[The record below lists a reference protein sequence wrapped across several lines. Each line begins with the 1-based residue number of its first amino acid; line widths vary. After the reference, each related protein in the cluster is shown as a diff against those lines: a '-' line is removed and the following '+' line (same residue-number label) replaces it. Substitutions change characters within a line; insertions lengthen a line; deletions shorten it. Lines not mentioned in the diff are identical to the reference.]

1 VQLTYAR
8 RMNDTTSLVE
18 SLLAAKLYLS
28 PQVAGDQLYFVAN
41 ITGRM
46 SLFAMPL
53 SGGEPHQLVP
63 EDLALPSPKVMGS
76 EPFAVVPE
84 LGQIVLTLDDN
95 GDENYQPHVIPI
107 DGGVPEPMWGD
118 RFEGQQV
125 FSFVDRKDARLVMVV
140 SPRTDPNY
148 ASFMADLVG
157 GELTDLGTSPYG
169 NFPIGR
175 DEGYEQLAVVD
186 GYTAGD
192 SVLYLWEAA
201 TGERRLLTGVPI
213 EQRGQDPVPPSGFG
227 DAHVRDDGVLLTTA
241 LFTDTG
247 GLCRVPLAGGDPV
260 EVPITGVMHKG
271 EGELADMAHLEGDRY
286 HLRYNIDG
294 CSYGYEAT
302 FDPGA
307 GSMAIERVLW
317 GTGQL
322 GNGVVQAASYDAT
335 SRTWALSF
343 STATSPVQLYTI
355 DVDDE
360 VRRHT
365 NEAIDQV
372 AVESLAPGEDASY
385 VSHDGTRVSARL
397 YLPADDTAGPLP
409 VIYYVHG
416 GPQSQERPDFT
427 WFSMPLIQLF
437 TLHGFAVFVP
447 NARGST
453 GYGQAYM
460 KQVDRDWGGDDRLD
474 HATAVEMLRAD
485 DRLDGDRIGVMGRSY
500 GGFMTLTL
508 LGRHPDLWAAGVDMF
523 GPYDLFTFLDALP
536 ETWKTYMYLA
546 IGHPEDDRDFLLER
560 SPRTHLDALAAPLL
574 VIQGRNDPRVVVG
587 ESDRLVDELRAKGKD
602 VEYLVFD
609 DEGHDMVKHH
619 NKVKAYVSIVD
630 FFRERLEAS

>member
-1 VQLTYAR
+1 
-8 RMNDTTSLVE
+8 MNDTKSLVE

-28 PQVAGDQLYFVAN
+28 PQVAGDQIYFVAN

-53 SGGEPHQLVP
+53 AGGQPRQLVP
-63 EDLALPSPKVMGS
+63 EELALPSPKVLGS
-76 EPFAVVPE
+76 EPFAVLPE
-84 LGQIVLTLDDN
+84 LGQIVLTLDND
-95 GDENYQPHVIPI
+95 GDENYQPHVVPI

-125 FSFVDRKDARLVMVV
+125 FSMVDRKDARLVMVV

-148 ASFMADLVG
+148 ASFMADLTS

-175 DEGYEQLAVVD
+175 DETYQRFAVVD

-213 EQRGQDPVPPSGFG
+213 DQRGDDPVAPSGFG
-227 DAHVRDDGVLLTTA
+227 DGHVRDDGVLLTTA

-260 EVPITGVMHKG
+260 EVPITGAVHQG
-271 EGELADMAHLEGDRY
+271 EGELTDMAYLEGDRY

-302 FDPGA
+302 FDPA
-307 GSMAIERVLW
+307 SGSMAIERVLW
-317 GTGQL
+317 GTGEL
-322 GNGVVQAASYDAT
+322 SNGVVQAASYDVAGQ
-335 SRTWALSF
+335 TWALAF
-343 STATSPVQLYTI
+343 STATSPVQLYTM
-355 DVDDE
+355 DQGDAVL
-360 VRRHT
+360 RHT
-365 NEAIDQV
+365 DEAIDGV
-372 AVESLAPGEDASY
+372 GVESLSPGVDASY
-385 VSHDGTRVSARL
+385 TSHDGTRVSARL
-397 YLPADDTAGPLP
+397 YLPAGDSGQPLP

-460 KQVDRDWGGDDRLD
+460 KEVDRDWGGADRLD
-474 HATAVEMLRAD
+474 HAAAVEMLHSD
-485 DRLDGDRIGVMGRSY
+485 ERLDGGRIGVMGRSY

-546 IGHPEDDRDFLLER
+546 IGHPEEDREFLLER

-587 ESDRLVDELRAKGKD
+587 ESDRLVAELQAKGKD
-602 VEYLVFD
+602 VDYLVFD
-609 DEGHDMVKHH
+609 DEGHDMVKHE
-619 NKVKAYVSIVD
+619 NKVKAYVSIVE
-630 FFRERLEAS
+630 FFRERLGVS